1 MAPEDERG
9 GGEKETG
16 NLKKEVPVRERLGKE
31 WSTVSLCSES
41 GVYVI
46 NASSPG
52 HFFQESGPSSFYLK
66 L

>member
-1 MAPEDERG
+1 M
-9 GGEKETG
+9 G
-16 NLKKEVPVRERLGKE
+16 NLKKEVPVWERLGKE
-31 WSTVSLCSES
+31 WSTLSLCSES
-41 GVYVI
+41 SVYVI